1 MRTGSKVICVN
12 DLFPKEIIP
21 FYKSLPIKD
30 HTYIIR
36 DMGIGVAINGQAGE
50 VVVYLEGMMNPCSTT
65 PPFPERGFS
74 AERFTELQPPAE
86 VEAEELAEASA

>member
-1 MRTGSKVICVN
+1 MRAGSKVMCVN
-12 DLFPKEIIP
+12 DLFHKDIIP

-30 HTYIIR
+30 QTYTIR

-65 PPFPERGFS
+65 PPFPERGFN